1 MGGFVLFILAR
12 YLVLLLDPRLR
23 AQLSK
28 TILGN
33 LAYKQAVT
41 TTKLISFRMDIKSKV
56 TAMHSLTTFS
66 LIKRQ
71 LDQSPIRKVIK
82 THNADKH
89 SKGFDTYRHLLAM
102 LFAQLTDCKSLREL
116 EITLNSHHSK
126 HYHLGMSTVQRGN
139 VLKLLS

>member
-1 MGGFVLFILAR
+1 
-12 YLVLLLDPRLR
+12 
-23 AQLSK
+23 
-28 TILGN
+28 
-33 LAYKQAVT
+33 
-41 TTKLISFRMDIKSKV
+41 
-56 TAMHSLTTFS
+56 MHSLTTFS

-126 HYHLGMSTVQRGN
+126 HYHLGMSTVQRSTLSYAN
-139 VLKLLS
+139 KHRSVVFLKLLISYGYPKIISIDKHADNNVMHGFRF